1 MGVYIPEIY
10 FPGGLFEVV
19 FLLEDIMENHHPRS
33 QNREVLYQSIAEL
46 KKSNE
51 SMMIIGA
58 KFNLGGGFKD
68 FWNFQP

>member
-1 MGVYIPEIY
+1 
-10 FPGGLFEVV
+10 
-19 FLLEDIMENHHPRS
+19 MENHHPRS
-33 QNREVLYQSIAEL
+33 QNREVLYQSIAKL

-68 FWNFQP
+68 FWNFQPYLEKNLF